1 MLIIKNL
8 PWNLDPLVLVLN
20 HVNVRD
26 LEEEKDVILPEKEA
40 ILTTEIEIL
49 NAIIATS
56 LVI

>member
-8 PWNLDPLVLVLN
+8 PQNLDPLVLVLN

-26 LEEEKDVILPEKEA
+26 PEEEKDVILPEKEA
-40 ILTTEIEIL
+40 ILMTEIEIL

>member
-8 PWNLDPLVLVLN
+8 PWNLDQLVLVLN

>member
-1 MLIIKNL
+1 MLIIKN
-8 PWNLDPLVLVLN
+8 PPQNLDPLVLVLN